1 MSKAKVL
8 HLLKGKVLRLLNA
21 NASVENKAKVFNPS
35 LLPFPSLLQLGSA
48 SLVLDPLLLDKGIHV
63 LN

>member
-8 HLLKGKVLRLLNA
+8 HPLKIKGLRLLKA
-21 NASVENKAKVFNPS
+21 NASGENKAKVFNSS